1 MIDIQLTFIPLA
13 LIMIQNT
20 EVRHKRLY
28 GYRKNVSMK
37 PLIKI
42 ERIPGVLA
50 SAYEK
55 ATRLVVDSYYRHVAE
70 EIVAHLAHGDILDL
84 GTGPGYLPIEI
95 IKRSSDIQITGV
107 DLSRKLIQMA
117 RSNAAKAGFADR
129 LHFQPGNAGRLE
141 FDDAS
146 FDLVI
151 STGMLHSLK
160 EPVNVLQEIY
170 RVLKAEREAWIF
182 DPAKVASQVDRKKW
196 KASLNLRERFFLFL
210 FQLFG
215 LHKPI
220 KTYTREQATALIE
233 KTDFKNYFI
242 DTLDNEIRI
251 KLRK

>member
-1 MIDIQLTFIPLA
+1 
-13 LIMIQNT
+13 
-20 EVRHKRLY
+20 
-28 GYRKNVSMK
+28 MK
-37 PLIKI
+37 PWIKI

-55 ATRLVVDSYYRHVAE
+55 ATRQVIDSYYRRVAE
-70 EIVAHLAHGDILDL
+70 EVVAHLADGTILDL

-95 IKRSSDIQITGV
+95 LKRSSGINIVGV
-107 DLSRKLIQMA
+107 DLSRKLLQMA

-129 LHFQPGNAGRLE
+129 IDFLPGNAGRLE

-170 RVLKAEREAWIF
+170 RVLKADREAWIF
-182 DPAKVASQVDRKKW
+182 DPAKVTSQVDRKKW
-196 KASLNLRERFFLFL
+196 KASLNLREQFFLLL

-220 KTYTREQATALIE
+220 KTYTRAQATALIE
-233 KTDFKNYFI
+233 KTDFKNYSI
-242 DTLDNEIRI
+242 DALDNEIRI
-251 KLRK
+251 KLQK

>member
-1 MIDIQLTFIPLA
+1 M
-13 LIMIQNT
+13 
-20 EVRHKRLY
+20 KRW
-28 GYRKNVSMK
+28 
-37 PLIKI
+37 IKI

-55 ATRLVVDSYYRHVAE
+55 ATRLVIDSYYRRVAE
-70 EIVAHLAHGDILDL
+70 EIVAHLPSGRILDL

-95 IKRSSDIQITGV
+95 VKRSSGIHITGI

-117 RSNAAKAGFADR
+117 RSNAVKAGFADR
-129 LHFQPGNAGRLE
+129 LNFQFGNAGRLE

-160 EPVNVLQEIY
+160 DPVKVLQEIY
-170 RVLKAEREAWIF
+170 RVLKAGREAWVF
-182 DPAKVASQVDRKKW
+182 DPAKVASQVDRQKW
-196 KASLNLRERFFLFL
+196 KTSLNLRERFFLLL

-220 KTYTREQATALIE
+220 QAYTRAQATALIE
-233 KTDFKNYFI
+233 KTDFKKYRI
-242 DTLDNEIRI
+242 DAFENEIRI
-251 KLRK
+251 KLKK

>member
-1 MIDIQLTFIPLA
+1 
-13 LIMIQNT
+13 
-20 EVRHKRLY
+20 
-28 GYRKNVSMK
+28 MK
-37 PLIKI
+37 PWIKI

-55 ATRLVVDSYYRHVAE
+55 ATRMVIDSYYRRVAE
-70 EIVAHLAHGDILDL
+70 EVVDHLAGGTILDL

-95 IKRSSDIQITGV
+95 VKKSSDIHIVGV

-129 LHFQPGNAGRLE
+129 MDFQHGNAGRLE

-160 EPVNVLQEIY
+160 EPVIVFQEIY
-170 RVLKAEREAWIF
+170 RVLKAGREAWIF

-196 KASLNLRERFFLFL
+196 KASLNLRERFFLLL

-220 KTYTREQATALIE
+220 KTYTRKQATALIE
-233 KTDFKNYFI
+233 KTDFENYWI
-242 DTLDNEIRI
+242 DAHDNEIRI
-251 KLRK
+251 KLKKA